1 MHWRWRSFC
10 CDSGEN
16 LINDK
21 KTIAVIGSGTMG
33 NGIAHVAALSGYL
46 VFLVDIK
53 KEFLDKAANTISA
66 NLLKQLD
73 KGLISKS
80 QKKDALNSINM
91 TTNIT
96 DIANADLV
104 IEAVPENADIKNE
117 IFSNLDDVCGSA
129 TIFASN
135 TSSISI
141 AKLASK
147 TNRPDKVIGMHFMN
161 PVPIMKL
168 VEVVIGPETSSL
180 TKNIIFDI
188 AKEMSKIPIECN
200 DYPGFVSNR
209 ILMPMINEGILC
221 LEQGVA
227 TKESIDQIMTL
238 GMAHPM
244 GPLRLA
250 DLIGLDIC
258 LDIMNVLF
266 DGFEDE
272 KYKPSELLENMVK
285 KGNLGRKSGKG
296 FYNY

>member
-117 IFSNLDDVCGSA
+117 IFSNLDDICGSA
-129 TIFASN
+129 TILASN

-188 AKEMSKIPIECN
+188 AKQMNKIPIECN

>member
-1 MHWRWRSFC
+1 M
-10 CDSGEN
+10 
-16 LINDK
+16 NDK
-21 KTIAVIGSGTMG
+21 KIIAVVGSGTMG

-53 KEFLDKAANTISA
+53 KEFLDKAANTIST

-73 KGLISKS
+73 KGLISES

-91 TTNIT
+91 TTNIA

-104 IEAVPENADIKNE
+104 IEAVPENVDIKNE
-117 IFSNLDDVCGSA
+117 IFSNLDDICGSA
-129 TIFASN
+129 TILASN

-141 AKLASK
+141 AKLASE

-168 VEVVIGPETSSL
+168 VEVVIGSETSTL

-188 AKEMSKIPIECN
+188 AKEMNKIPIECN

-227 TKESIDQIMTL
+227 TKESIDEIMTL

>member
-1 MHWRWRSFC
+1 
-10 CDSGEN
+10 

-117 IFSNLDDVCGSA
+117 IFSNLDDICGSA
-129 TIFASN
+129 TILASN

-188 AKEMSKIPIECN
+188 AKQMNKIPIECN

>member
-1 MHWRWRSFC
+1 MTQ
-10 CDSGEN
+10 E
-16 LINDK
+16 

-33 NGIAHVAALSGYL
+33 NGIAHVAALSGYK
-46 VFLVDIK
+46 VFLVDIDNGL
-53 KEFLDKAANTISA
+53 LDKAISIIA
-66 NLLKQLD
+66 KNLQKQLE
-73 KGLISKS
+73 KKVISDIEKS
-80 QKKDALNSINM
+80 NALNFIK
-91 TTNIT
+91 TTIDMS
-96 DIANADLV
+96 DIKDVDLV
-104 IEAVPENADIKNE
+104 VEAAPENIDIKSK
-117 IFSNLDDVCGSA
+117 IFSNLDAICKETA
-129 TIFASN
+129 ILASN

-141 AKLASK
+141 TKLASQ

-168 VEVVIGPETSSL
+168 VEVVNGSKTSLS
-180 TKNIIFDI
+180 TKDLVFGF
-188 AKEMSKIPIECN
+188 AREMGKIPVECS

-244 GPLRLA
+244 GPLKLA
-250 DLIGLDIC
+250 DLIGLDVC

-266 DGFEDE
+266 DGFKDK
-272 KYKPSELLENMVK
+272 KYKPSGLLENMVK
-285 KGNLGRKSGKG
+285 NGNLGRKTGKG

>member
-1 MHWRWRSFC
+1 MHWRWRGFC

>member
-53 KEFLDKAANTISA
+53 KEFLDKAANTIST

-73 KGLISKS
+73 KGLISES

-91 TTNIT
+91 TTNIA

-104 IEAVPENADIKNE
+104 IEAVPENVDIKNE
-117 IFSNLDDVCGSA
+117 IFSNLDDICGSA
-129 TIFASN
+129 TILASN

-141 AKLASK
+141 AKLASE

-168 VEVVIGPETSSL
+168 VEVVIGPETSTL

-188 AKEMSKIPIECN
+188 AKEMNKIPIECN

>member
-1 MHWRWRSFC
+1 
-10 CDSGEN
+10 

>member
-1 MHWRWRSFC
+1 MHWRWRGFC

-117 IFSNLDDVCGSA
+117 IFSNLDDICGSA
-129 TIFASN
+129 TILASN

>member
-117 IFSNLDDVCGSA
+117 IFSNLDDICGSA
-129 TIFASN
+129 TILASN

-188 AKEMSKIPIECN
+188 AKEMNKIPIECN

>member
-1 MHWRWRSFC
+1 
-10 CDSGEN
+10 

-21 KTIAVIGSGTMG
+21 KIIAVVGSGTMG

-53 KEFLDKAANTISA
+53 KEFLDKAANTIST

-73 KGLISKS
+73 KGLISES

-91 TTNIT
+91 TTNIA

-104 IEAVPENADIKNE
+104 IEAVPENVDIKNE
-117 IFSNLDDVCGSA
+117 IFSNLDDICGSA
-129 TIFASN
+129 TILASN

-141 AKLASK
+141 AKLASE

-168 VEVVIGPETSSL
+168 VEVVMGPETSTL

-188 AKEMSKIPIECN
+188 AKEMNKIPIECN

-227 TKESIDQIMTL
+227 TKESIDEIMTL

>member
-10 CDSGEN
+10 YDSGEN

-73 KGLISKS
+73 KGLISES

-91 TTNIT
+91 TTNIA

-104 IEAVPENADIKNE
+104 IEAVPENVDIKNE
-117 IFSNLDDVCGSA
+117 IFSNLDDICGSA
-129 TIFASN
+129 TILASN

-188 AKEMSKIPIECN
+188 AKQMNKIPIECN

>member
-1 MHWRWRSFC
+1 M
-10 CDSGEN
+10 
-16 LINDK
+16 NDK
-21 KTIAVIGSGTMG
+21 KIIAVVGSGTMG

-53 KEFLDKAANTISA
+53 KEFLDKAANTIST

-73 KGLISKS
+73 KGLISES

-91 TTNIT
+91 TTNIA

-104 IEAVPENADIKNE
+104 IEAVPENVDIKNE
-117 IFSNLDDVCGSA
+117 IFSNLDDICGSA
-129 TIFASN
+129 TILASN

-141 AKLASK
+141 AKLASE

-168 VEVVIGPETSSL
+168 VEVVIGSETSTL

-188 AKEMSKIPIECN
+188 AKEMNKIPIECN

-227 TKESIDQIMTL
+227 TKESIDEIMTL

-250 DLIGLDIC
+250 DLIGLDVC

>member
-1 MHWRWRSFC
+1 M
-10 CDSGEN
+10 
-16 LINDK
+16 NDK
-21 KTIAVIGSGTMG
+21 KIIAVVGSGTMG

-53 KEFLDKAANTISA
+53 KEFLDKAANTIST

-73 KGLISKS
+73 KGLISES

-91 TTNIT
+91 TTNIA

-104 IEAVPENADIKNE
+104 IEAVPENVDIKNE
-117 IFSNLDDVCGSA
+117 IFSNLDDICGSA
-129 TIFASN
+129 TILASN

-141 AKLASK
+141 AKLASE

-168 VEVVIGPETSSL
+168 VEVVIGPETSTL

-188 AKEMSKIPIECN
+188 AKGMNKIPIECN

-227 TKESIDQIMTL
+227 TKESIDEIMTL

-250 DLIGLDIC
+250 DLIGLDVC

>member
-1 MHWRWRSFC
+1 MTQ
-10 CDSGEN
+10 E
-16 LINDK
+16 

-33 NGIAHVAALSGYL
+33 NGIAHVAALSGYK
-46 VFLVDIK
+46 VFLVDIDNGL
-53 KEFLDKAANTISA
+53 LDKAINVIAK
-66 NLLKQLD
+66 NLQKQLE
-73 KGLISKS
+73 KKVISDIEKS
-80 QKKDALNSINM
+80 NALNFIK
-91 TTNIT
+91 TTIDMS
-96 DIANADLV
+96 DIKDVDLV
-104 IEAVPENADIKNE
+104 VEAAPENIDIKSK
-117 IFSNLDDVCGSA
+117 IFSNLDAICKETA
-129 TIFASN
+129 ILASN

-141 AKLASK
+141 TKLASQ

-168 VEVVIGPETSSL
+168 VEVVNGSKTSLS
-180 TKNIIFDI
+180 TKDLVFGF
-188 AKEMSKIPIECN
+188 AREMGKIPVECS

-244 GPLRLA
+244 GPLKLA
-250 DLIGLDIC
+250 DLIGLDVC

-266 DGFEDE
+266 DGFKDK
-272 KYKPSELLENMVK
+272 KYKPSGLLENMVK
-285 KGNLGRKSGKG
+285 NGNLGRKTGKG

>member
-1 MHWRWRSFC
+1 MSK
-10 CDSGEN
+10 
-16 LINDK
+16 K

-33 NGIAHVAALSGYL
+33 NGIAHVAALSGYK
-46 VFLVDIK
+46 VFLVDIHNDL
-53 KEFLDKAANTISA
+53 LDKAISVIA
-66 NLLKQLD
+66 KNLQKQLE
-73 KGLISKS
+73 KKVISDI
-80 QKKDALNSINM
+80 QKNNALNSIK
-91 TTNIT
+91 TTIEIL
-96 DIANADLV
+96 DIKDVDLV
-104 IEAVPENADIKNE
+104 VEAAPENIDIKSK
-117 IFSNLDDVCGSA
+117 IFSSLDFICKDTA
-129 TIFASN
+129 ILASN

-141 AKLASK
+141 TKLADQ

-168 VEVVIGPETSSL
+168 VEVVNGSKTSKK
-180 TKNIIFDI
+180 TKDLIFSI
-188 AKEMSKIPIECN
+188 AKEMGKVPVGCN

-227 TKESIDQIMTL
+227 TKESIAQIMTL

-244 GPLRLA
+244 GPLKLA
-250 DLIGLDIC
+250 DLIGLDVC

-266 DGFEDE
+266 DGFQDE

-285 KGNLGRKSGKG
+285 NGNLGRKTGKG

>member
-1 MHWRWRSFC
+1 MHWRWRGFC

-117 IFSNLDDVCGSA
+117 IFSNLDDICGSA
-129 TIFASN
+129 TILASN

-188 AKEMSKIPIECN
+188 AKQMNKIPIECN

>member
-188 AKEMSKIPIECN
+188 AKQMNKIPIECN

>member
-1 MHWRWRSFC
+1 MTQ
-10 CDSGEN
+10 E
-16 LINDK
+16 

-33 NGIAHVAALSGYL
+33 NGIAHVAALSGYK
-46 VFLVDIK
+46 VFLVDIDNGL
-53 KEFLDKAANTISA
+53 LDKAISVIA
-66 NLLKQLD
+66 KNLQKQLE
-73 KGLISKS
+73 KKVISDIEKS
-80 QKKDALNSINM
+80 NALNFI
-91 TTNIT
+91 TTTIDMS
-96 DIANADLV
+96 DIKDVDLV
-104 IEAVPENADIKNE
+104 VEAAPENIDIKSK
-117 IFSNLDDVCGSA
+117 IFSNLDAICKEA
-129 TIFASN
+129 AILASN

-141 AKLASK
+141 TKLASK

-168 VEVVIGPETSSL
+168 VEVVNGSKTSLS
-180 TKNIIFDI
+180 TKDLVFGF
-188 AKEMSKIPIECN
+188 AKEMGKIPVECS

-244 GPLRLA
+244 GPLKLA
-250 DLIGLDIC
+250 DLIGLDVC

-266 DGFEDE
+266 DGFKDK

-285 KGNLGRKSGKG
+285 NGNLGRKTGKG